1 MLSRVYS
8 EFERICNKRHVGG
21 AVLEVGAIPSDASLL
36 CMKSLRNATE
46 KVGLNLEGP
55 AEYQDFKILR
65 GDGNCMDCFEDSR
78 FDTVLCNAI
87 LEHDPYFWKSVAE
100 MKRVTKP
107 GGLMVI
113 GAPGYVRFSFE
124 RFKRRL
130 QGLQRIPL
138 VRQMLANEN
147 ILWLLRGT
155 LTIDVHD
162 APGDYYRFSL
172 QTFREVFFDG
182 MRDVE
187 VCSVMVP
194 PIIIGSGI
202 KP

>member
-1 MLSRVYS
+1 MLPRVYS
-8 EFERICNKRHVGG
+8 EFERICTRRHVGG
-21 AVLEVGAIPSDASLL
+21 AVLEVGAVPSDASLL

-55 AEYQDFKILR
+55 AEYRDFKILR
-65 GDGNCMDCFEDSR
+65 GNTNRMDCFADSR
-78 FDTVLCNAI
+78 FDAVLCNAT
-87 LEHDPYFWKSVAE
+87 LEHDPYFWKSIAE

-107 GGLMVI
+107 GGLIVI
-113 GAPGYVRFSFE
+113 GTPGYAWLPLE
-124 RFKRRL
+124 RLKLRL

-138 VRQMLANEN
+138 VRRILAHEN
-147 ILWLLRGT
+147 MLWLLRGT

-182 MRDVE
+182 MQDVE
-187 VCSVMVP
+187 VFSVMVP

>member
-1 MLSRVYS
+1 MLPRVYS
-8 EFERICNKRHVGG
+8 EFERICTRRHVGG
-21 AVLEVGAIPSDASLL
+21 AVLEVGAVPSDASLL

-55 AEYQDFKILR
+55 AEYRDFKILR
-65 GDGNCMDCFEDSR
+65 GNTNRMDCFADSR
-78 FDTVLCNAI
+78 FDAVLCNAT

-107 GGLMVI
+107 GGLIVI
-113 GAPGYVRFSFE
+113 GTLGYVWFPLE

-138 VRQMLANEN
+138 VRWILAHKNM
-147 ILWLLRGT
+147 LWLLHGT

-172 QTFREVFFDG
+172 QTFREVFFGG
-182 MRDVE
+182 MCDVE
-187 VCSVMVP
+187 VYSVMVP